1 MDVNVLLSR
10 LHGVKGRNGSWIARC
25 PAHEDRSPSL
35 TVKELDDG
43 RILMHCF
50 AGCGTDAVLG
60 VIGLTLQDLFPAPL
74 THRLA
79 PVRAFT
85 AMDALRCLQFEGSIL
100 ALSAADLADG
110 KTVDRD
116 RLTTACGRIAEALEF
131 AHGVR

>member
-1 MDVNVLLSR
+1 MDVTDLLSR
-10 LHGVKGRNGSWIARC
+10 LNGVKGRNGSWIARC

-74 THRLA
+74 ETRMT

-85 AMDALRCLQFEGSIL
+85 ATDALRCLHFEGSVL
-100 ALSAADLADG
+100 AFTAADIAEGKPVDQARLA
-110 KTVDRD
+110 
-116 RLTTACGRIAEALEF
+116 TACGRIAEALEF
-131 AHGVR
+131 AHGIR